1 VATEIRD
8 VLGRRKFRRYLT
20 DEERSII
27 LALLTDAA
35 VWVEPTLGM
44 NDCRDAKDNKYLAL
58 AAAAGG
64 EIIVL
69 GNNGTLARSSA
80 ASAHRRALAIEPTDG
95 AHPQLAVGLVI
106 SLETILM
113 PRSHCCRI
121 AVRRPADGVLCRRA
135 GGGG

>member
-1 VATEIRD
+1 MATEIRD
-8 VLGRRKFRRYLT
+8 VLGRRKFGRYLT

-27 LALLTDAA
+27 LALLTHAA

-58 AAAAGG
+58 AAAAEA

-69 GNNGTLARSSA
+69 SNNGTLARPSAALRAYA

-95 AHPQLAVGLVI
+95 AHPQLAVG
-106 SLETILM
+106 
-113 PRSHCCRI
+113 
-121 AVRRPADGVLCRRA
+121 
-135 GGGG
+135 